1 MQTDLSRNY
10 IGKQACKKI
19 AWLKTVF
26 TPMDRFS
33 IGHEFPVHF
42 FKERESDNRSV
53 LFIGT
58 HTQLWLVVV
67 LKFSP
72 IRAQEMGIHVLLNL
86 SVGI

>member
-1 MQTDLSRNY
+1 MVVKLCVLVSKRSQKWT
-10 IGKQACKKI
+10 QADTKVT
-19 AWLKTVF
+19 LHPPPT
-26 TPMDRFS
+26 MDRFS

-72 IRAQEMGIHVLLNL
+72 IRAQEMGIHVLY
-86 SVGI
+86 